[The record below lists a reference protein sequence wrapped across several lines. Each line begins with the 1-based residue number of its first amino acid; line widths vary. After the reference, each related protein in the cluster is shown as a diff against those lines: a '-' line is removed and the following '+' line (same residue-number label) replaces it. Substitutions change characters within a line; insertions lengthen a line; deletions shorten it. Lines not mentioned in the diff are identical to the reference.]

1 MTPQWLQKAATGGN
15 LVAALVLWLGF
26 SVFLFNAGAYQSV
39 QAAAGGAKLLEE
51 RFGYTS
57 TQAGDF
63 LQTLGNDGRAAYR
76 SFQFWDGLNALLM
89 AVAFT
94 LALAFAL
101 SRLLFARNPLR
112 LIAFLPLLA
121 GLCEWAEN
129 AALLSMLSSFPNE
142 APTVC
147 SMASALTRMKLALGF
162 SVMPLT
168 VLAFLALGIK
178 ALRQR
183 LKK

>member
-1 MTPQWLQKAATGGN
+1 MIPQWLQKAATGRN
-15 LVAALVLWLGF
+15 VIAALVLWLGF
-26 SVFLFNAGAYQSV
+26 SVFLFNAGAYKSV

-57 TQAGDF
+57 TQAVEF
-63 LQTLGNDGRAAYR
+63 LQTLGNEGREAYR
-76 SFQFWDGLNALLM
+76 NFQFFDGLNALIM

-94 LALAFAL
+94 LALTFAA
-101 SRLLFARNPLR
+101 SRLLVASNPIR
-112 LIAFLPLLA
+112 LIAFLPLAA

-129 AALLSMLSSFPNE
+129 AALLSMLSSFPSE
-142 APTVC
+142 APLA
-147 SMASALTRMKLALGF
+147 SSLGSALTRVKFVLGF

-168 VLAFLALGIK
+168 VLAFLALGFK

-183 LKK
+183 RKK

>member
-1 MTPQWLQKAATGGN
+1 MTPQWLQKAAAGRN
-15 LVAALVLWLGF
+15 VVAALIVWIGF
-26 SVFLFNAGAYQSV
+26 SIFLFNAGAYKAV

-51 RFGYTS
+51 RFGYTG
-57 TQAGDF
+57 TQAVEF
-63 LQTLGNDGRAAYR
+63 LQALRSEGREAYG
-76 SFQFWDGLNALLM
+76 SFQFWDGINALLM
-89 AVAFT
+89 AVALT

-101 SRLLFARNPLR
+101 DRLFAARNPLR
-112 LIAFLPLLA
+112 LIAFLPLAA

-129 AALLSMLSSFPNE
+129 AALFSLLSSFPNE
-142 APTVC
+142 APSVC
-147 SMASALTRMKLALGF
+147 GVASALTQVKLVLGF

-168 VLAFLALGIK
+168 ILSFLALGLK